1 MRHTLSFAFRI
12 VAVAVVLFVGL
23 SLGAVVSG
31 VARPSPDTSTES
43 ATSSPPGDA
52 GMAIL
57 AILLFCGLAAAVF
70 SWMILRS
77 GLSGW
82 RVVGAVFLA
91 YFGLGTFV
99 IQIES
104 IVFLPRHLPP
114 GFVTRLFV
122 TGALSGLLFA
132 PAAVWILGRHK
143 RVPTRGPAPTRARG
157 GGWLRLAYLAAAYVA
172 VYFLAGYFIAYRNP
186 ELIAYY
192 DDTDPGSFLAQL
204 SKIWGTAPW
213 LFAFQALRGLLWVA
227 FVMPFLLTF
236 QGRRLELPL
245 MIGCAYSVWAVLL
258 LAPNAYM
265 PESIRMSHFVETA
278 LSDFVFGCLVG
289 AAFARSPRPSEDVP
303 SGTRAA

>member
-1 MRHTLSFAFRI
+1 
-12 VAVAVVLFVGL
+12 
-23 SLGAVVSG
+23 
-31 VARPSPDTSTES
+31 
-43 ATSSPPGDA
+43 
-52 GMAIL
+52 MALL
-57 AILLFCGLAAAVF
+57 AILLFCVLVAAVF

-77 GLSGW
+77 ALSGW
-82 RVVGAVFLA
+82 RLVGAVFLA

-104 IVFLPRHLPP
+104 VVFLPQHLPP
-114 GFVTRLFV
+114 GFVARLFA

-157 GGWLRLAYLAAAYVA
+157 AGWLRLTYLAAAYIA

-192 DDTDPGSFLAQL
+192 DDTDAGTFLAQL

-245 MIGCAYSVWAVLL
+245 MIGCAYSVWAVML

-265 PESIRMSHFVETA
+265 PESIRMSHFVETT
-278 LSDFVFGCLVG
+278 LSDFLFGCLVG
-289 AAFARSPRPSEDVP
+289 AAFARSRRPSEGVP
-303 SGTRAA
+303 TGIGTA